1 MSTKQGSGSAALRAR
16 LKHPVIDSD
25 GHWVEFGPDLMDYLK
40 EVGGSRAAD
49 GFKNRPYEGWHLT
62 VPLKERRERRLDQPI
77 WWGMPTRNTLD
88 RATAMLPKLL
98 YQRMDELGMDFA
110 VLYPTAALRIPFI
123 ADEETRKATCRA
135 FNRYSAEQFREFRD
149 RLTPVAMI
157 PMYTPEEA
165 IVELEYA
172 VKTLGLKV
180 AMMPS
185 LLRRP
190 IRAAAG
196 PGGEPNPYAQW
207 LDMLALDSE
216 HDYDPV
222 WTKCLELGIA
232 PTFHT
237 VSKGVGTRISPS
249 NAVYNHIGHF
259 GVAGE
264 AICKALF
271 LGGVTRRFP
280 KLKFAFLEGG
290 VGWAC
295 GLYSDL
301 IGHWKKRNPK
311 ALEDIDPANLNRE
324 MLAHL
329 FQSCGGK
336 ALADKLER
344 WKPEGEEYSPRTA
357 DPDASLDDFEACA
370 IERAEQ
376 IRDLFIPNF
385 YFGCE
390 ADDPANASAF
400 NTRANPYRARLN
412 AIFGSDIG
420 HFDVLDMTKV
430 LTEAWELVDEEL
442 ISESDF
448 RDFVFANPVRLW
460 AANNPDFFNGTV
472 VEQQARALLAAG

>member
-1 MSTKQGSGSAALRAR
+1 
-16 LKHPVIDSD
+16 
-25 GHWVEFGPDLMDYLK
+25 
-40 EVGGSRAAD
+40 
-49 GFKNRPYEGWHLT
+49 
-62 VPLKERRERRLDQPI
+62 
-77 WWGMPTRNTLD
+77 
-88 RATAMLPKLL
+88 
-98 YQRMDELGMDFA
+98 
-110 VLYPTAALRIPFI
+110 
-123 ADEETRKATCRA
+123 
-135 FNRYSAEQFREFRD
+135 
-149 RLTPVAMI
+149 LTPVAMI
-157 PMYTPEEA
+157 PMYTPGEA

-190 IRAAAG
+190 IRAAVG

-216 HDYDPV
+216 YDYDPV
-222 WTKCLELGIA
+222 WAKCQELGVA

-329 FQSCGGK
+329 FQRYGGK
-336 ALADKLER
+336 TLADKLER
-344 WKPEGEEYSPRTA
+344 WKLEGESYSPRTA
-357 DPDASLDDFEACA
+357 DPNASLDDFEACA

-390 ADDPANASAF
+390 ADDAANAWAF
-400 NTRANPYRARLN
+400 NTKANPYRAQLN
-412 AIFGSDIG
+412 AVFGSDIG
-420 HFDVLDMTKV
+420 HFDVPDMTQV

-442 ISESDF
+442 ISETDF

-460 AANNPDFFNGTV
+460 AGNNPEFFKGTV
-472 VEQQARALLAAG
+472 VEQEARAVLAKG